1 MTSNNNWAFVN
12 EQTYKSVIVARDHAL
27 LLLAAERADNASL
40 RQMVRWLLAGLLLAV
55 LTLAWVLWTAG

>member
-1 MTSNNNWAFVN
+1 MTNNDWEFVS
-12 EQTYKSVIVARDHAL
+12 EQTYKALLVARDHAL